1 MNVAVLGASNKP
13 SRYSYMAVERLL
25 QKGHKVF
32 PVHKVIKDVLCLQVF
47 SSLSEIKEPI
57 DTLTMYV
64 NEDASMVME
73 QEILELKPKRIIFNP
88 GTENFDLADKA
99 RAIGID
105 VVFGCTLVMLSTN
118 SF

>member
-25 QKGHKVF
+25 QKGHTVF
-32 PVHKVIKDVLCLQVF
+32 PVHKVVKEVLGLKVY
-47 SSLSEIKEPI
+47 SELSGIKEPI

-64 NEDASMVME
+64 NEIVSTNMTKD
-73 QEILELKPKRIIFNP
+73 ILQLNPRRIIFNP
-88 GTENFDLADKA
+88 DTENFDLADKA

-105 VVFGCTLVMLSTN
+105 VVFGCTLVMLSSR

>member
-25 QKGHKVF
+25 QNGHLVF
-32 PVHKVIKDVLCLQVF
+32 PVHKVIKEVLSLKVY
-47 SSLSEIKEPI
+47 SNLSEIKEPI

-64 NEDASMVME
+64 NEDVSISME
-73 QEILELKPKRIIFNP
+73 KAILQLNPRRIIFNP

-99 RAIGID
+99 RAVGIE
-105 VVFGCTLVMLSTN
+105 VVFGCTLVMLSTG